1 MSTLDCDIC
10 DVIFIFI
17 IRVQMAYCQQ
27 MLGNTAEAMKIY
39 NSVLK
44 NKPSDGAVSAV
55 AANNT
60 VTINQVM

>member
-1 MSTLDCDIC
+1 
-10 DVIFIFI
+10 
-17 IRVQMAYCQQ
+17 MAYCQQ
-27 MLGNTAEAMKIY
+27 MSGNTAEAIKIY

-60 VTINQVM
+60 VTINQVMYHCDNQPGNVTL

>member
-1 MSTLDCDIC
+1 
-10 DVIFIFI
+10 
-17 IRVQMAYCQQ
+17 